1 MNRIKRQR
9 IFLTGVGG
17 QGTLTAT
24 SLLAQAAI
32 LAGIETT
39 AGEVHG
45 MAQRGGVVESAILLG
60 GYRALR
66 IDYGEADLL
75 LGFEALETLRALPY
89 LHAGGIIFSNM
100 DRLPPLSVA
109 LGQEAY
115 PEPDF
120 IREELEKVAEKTFF
134 IPCQQLGEQAGAA
147 KSANT
152 VLLGAVCAA
161 KAVPFDLSYL
171 KMAIDKFLPA
181 KIVEVNQ
188 RALELGA
195 NFVIRKYLSQS

>member
-1 MNRIKRQR
+1 MSRSGRQR

-32 LAGIETT
+32 LAGLETV

-60 GYRALR
+60 GYRSLR

-89 LHAGGIIFSNM
+89 LRAGGTVVSSL
-100 DRLPPLSVA
+100 DKLPPLSVA
-109 LGQEAY
+109 LGNESY
-115 PEPDF
+115 PDPDF
-120 IREELEKVAEKTFF
+120 IRKEVEKVAEKAFF
-134 IPCQQLGEQAGAA
+134 IPCQQLGEEAGSP
-147 KSANT
+147 KSGNT

-161 KAVPFDLSYL
+161 KAVPFDLSFL
-171 KMAIDKFLPA
+171 KMAIDRFLPE
-181 KIVEVNQ
+181 KIVEMNQ
-188 RALELGA
+188 RALQLGA
-195 NFVIRKYLSQS
+195 NFVTRESGA

>member
-1 MNRIKRQR
+1 MNPIKRQR

-24 SLLAQAAI
+24 SLLARAAI
-32 LAGIETT
+32 LAGIETA

-60 GYRALR
+60 GYRSLR
-66 IDYGEADLL
+66 IDYGEADML

-89 LHAGGIIFSNM
+89 LRKGGTIFSNL

-115 PEPDF
+115 PEAEF
-120 IREELEKVAEKTFF
+120 IRKEAEKVAEKTFF
-134 IPCQQLGEQAGAA
+134 IPCQQLGEKAGSA

-152 VLLGAVCAA
+152 VLLGAVCAT
-161 KAVPFDLSYL
+161 KAVPFDISYL
-171 KMAIDKFLPA
+171 KMAVDKFLPS
-181 KIVEVNQ
+181 KIVEANQ

-195 NFVIRKYLSQS
+195 NFVIREYIS